1 MYPSM
6 ALANMVSAWARVSH
20 LVHCMGV
27 RVSSVSSCT
36 CLILCIAVDPS
47 GPSPFV
53 CGLVL
58 RIRLLRER
66 RCMLLGR
73 DAAQADQGTDGA
85 LW

>member
-6 ALANMVSAWARVSH
+6 ALANMVSAWGRVSH
-20 LVHCMGV
+20 LSHHERGCA
-27 RVSSVSSCT
+27 
-36 CLILCIAVDPS
+36 CLILCIAVDLS